1 MKYERARSKFSEAV
15 QALAT
20 SSHAK
25 IQQRLAIAY
34 VFYLRSVEPNDL
46 PPAVAPQF
54 QKLKDKLTLLATQTL
69 SLQDAVLLAKD
80 LVRIHHFLEE
90 QHELANRTR
99 IS

>member
-20 SSHAK
+20 SSHAT

-34 VFYLRSVEPNDL
+34 VFYLRSVEPND
-46 PPAVAPQF
+46 PRQPSPHNS
-54 QKLKDKLTLLATQTL
+54 KNKLTLLATQTL

-80 LVRIHHFLEE
+80 LVRTHHFLEE